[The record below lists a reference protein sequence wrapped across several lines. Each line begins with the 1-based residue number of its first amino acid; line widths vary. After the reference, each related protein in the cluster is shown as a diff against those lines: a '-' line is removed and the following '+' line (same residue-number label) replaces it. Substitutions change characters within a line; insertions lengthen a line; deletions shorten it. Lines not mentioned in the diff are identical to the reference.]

1 MLLQMARPTPP
12 IILSRAQS
20 ALLHTLVGSREVPHG
35 LAERAG
41 IVLAASEGRTNK
53 AIAKE
58 RGLCEET
65 VGLWRRRWL
74 EGGAELEKLE
84 HHPKQ
89 LRKLVGTLLAN
100 RPRPGCPGL
109 FTAEQICRLLALAC
123 ESPPE
128 HLDHWTRPELARALM
143 ERGVVESISASS
155 VGRFLKPGGP
165 ETPPPPVLAEPGNGG
180 RTGIRGRGQDDL
192 QALPPSPGVA

>member
-1 MLLQMARPTPP
+1 MARPTPP

-20 ALLHTLVGSREVPHG
+20 ALLQTLVGSREIPHG
-35 LAERAG
+35 LVERAG
-41 IVLAASEGRTNK
+41 IVLSAGEGRTNK
-53 AIAKE
+53 AIARD

-65 VGLWRRRWL
+65 VGMWRKRWL
-74 EGGAELEKLE
+74 EGSADLEKLE
-84 HHPKQ
+84 HHPKR
-89 LRKLVGTLLAN
+89 LRKAVGALLAD

-128 HLDHWTRPELARALM
+128 HLDRWTRPELARALV
-143 ERGVVESISASS
+143 ERGVVEGISASS
-155 VGRFLKPGGP
+155 VGRFLKSGGP
-165 ETPPPPVLAEPGNGG
+165 QAPPQPVLAEPGHGG

-192 QALPPSPGVA
+192 QALPPSTGDA